1 MYENEMM
8 RWAKTLFPK
17 HRSIT
22 GDGIK
27 ESLSYFENINPEFR
41 RVKFKTGAKVFD
53 WKIPLEWNI
62 KESYIKHLKSGE
74 KFSEF
79 KKNNLNI
86 VSYSQPINK
95 TVSKADLLK
104 KVYTLKKQPSA
115 IPYVTSYYK
124 KDWGFC
130 MSEKQ
135 KKKLPNGNYKVFID
149 SNFKKGTLELSHCV
163 LPGKS
168 KKEIFFST
176 YLCHPS
182 LANNELSGPVLLNA
196 IIKYLK
202 ENYKNGY
209 YSYRF
214 VLLPETIGSISYL
227 SKFHKELKK
236 NVIAGFNLSMVGDER
251 AFTQVYSPERNNL
264 ADKALTAAL
273 YGRKNVSFLS
283 FLDRGSDERQ
293 YCSPKVNLP
302 FTAFYRSK
310 YYPEYHTSKDNF
322 NLVTKKGLGGS
333 FEVIKDIIDAFEL
346 GIYSE
351 TKSFCEPFL
360 SKKNLYHNLSHKD
373 VFSNEVVKLRT
384 NLIAYSNG
392 KRNIFE
398 IAKILSCPLKK
409 ICKELKILKSNKIL
423 KLNYL

>member
-1 MYENEMM
+1 MM
-8 RWAKTLFPK
+8 QWVKALFPK

-27 ESLSYFENINPEFR
+27 ESLSYFENINPEFK
-41 RVKFKTGAKVFD
+41 RVKFKSGTKVFD

-62 KESYIKHLKSGE
+62 KDSYIQHLKTGK

-79 KKNNLNI
+79 KKNNLHL

-95 TVSKADLLK
+95 ILSKTDLLK
-104 KVYTLKKQPSA
+104 KIHTLKKQTSA

-135 KKKLPNGNYKVFID
+135 KKKLPKGNYKVFID
-149 SNFKKGTLELSHCV
+149 SNFKKGSLELSHCV

-196 IIKYLK
+196 LMKYLK
-202 ENYKNGY
+202 KNYKNRY

-227 SKFHKELKK
+227 SKFHKTLKK
-236 NVIAGFNLSMVGDER
+236 NIIGGFNLSMVGDER
-251 AFTQVYSPERNNL
+251 AFTQVYSPEQNNL
-264 ADKALTAAL
+264 ADNALTAAL
-273 YGRKNVSFLS
+273 YGRKNVSYLS
-283 FLDRGSDERQ
+283 FLHRGSDERQ
-293 YCSPKVNLP
+293 YCSPKINLP
-302 FTAFYRSK
+302 FTAFYRSR
-310 YYPEYHTSKDNF
+310 YYPEYHTNKDD
-322 NLVTKKGLGGS
+322 LTLITKKGLKGS
-333 FEVIKDIIDAFEL
+333 FDVIKDLIDTFEL
-346 GIYSE
+346 GIYPES
-351 TKSFCEPFL
+351 KSFCEPFL

-373 VFSNEVVKLRT
+373 LFSDEVVKLRT

-392 KRNIFE
+392 QRNIFD
-398 IAKILSCPLKK
+398 IAKTLNYPLKK
-409 ICKELKILKSNKIL
+409 ICEELIILKSHKIL